1 MAPGITGAE
10 GSPHAHEVLKVEVAS
25 AYLEARGHNEAVA
38 MLRAGKADKS
48 PLTFAGSS
56 GVGKNRDDFG
66 KIINEILDGLT
77 AEQRTASV
85 RIFDN
90 DLEGSCGLHH
100 IHKKHPEV
108 FVRAGIMERG
118 NFSAAAGFGSFPGK
132 QGVFATFSAFLEM
145 CVSEITMSRLNYANV
160 LAHFS
165 HSGVDDMA
173 DNTCHFGIN
182 SMFADG
188 GLTPFHGED
197 TTRLYFP
204 VDQHQFAACLKR
216 IYGDPGMR
224 FLFSTRAPVPDILD
238 ADGKSMFQGKAF
250 EPGKDDVIRSVSGG
264 GYVVSFGETVHRA
277 LDAVIQLEK
286 QGTKVGLVN
295 KPCLNV
301 YDEATM
307 KTLAAAPFV
316 LVAEGFNVKTGL
328 GSRFGSELL
337 KRGFRGRYANIG
349 VHKEGCGG
357 LWQQMGYQ
365 GLDSAGIQKAVLA
378 LAS

>member
-1 MAPGITGAE
+1 
-10 GSPHAHEVLKVEVAS
+10 
-25 AYLEARGHNEAVA
+25 
-38 MLRAGKADKS
+38 
-48 PLTFAGSS
+48 
-56 GVGKNRDDFG
+56 
-66 KIINEILDGLT
+66 
-77 AEQRTASV
+77 
-85 RIFDN
+85 
-90 DLEGSCGLHH
+90 
-100 IHKKHPEV
+100 
-108 FVRAGIMERG
+108 
-118 NFSAAAGFGSFPGK
+118 
-132 QGVFATFSAFLEM
+132 
-145 CVSEITMSRLNYANV
+145 MSRLNYANV

-188 GLTPFHGED
+188 GLLPFHGED

-224 FLFSTRAPVPDILD
+224 FLFSTRSPVPDILD
-238 ADGKSMFQGKAF
+238 GEGKPMFQGKAF
-250 EPGKDDVIRSVSGG
+250 EPGKDNVIRAVNGG
-264 GYVVSFGETVHRA
+264 GYLVSFGETVHRA
-277 LDAVIQLEK
+277 LDALITLEK
-286 QGTKVGLVN
+286 QGVKVGLIN
-295 KPCLNV
+295 KPCLNT

-349 VHKEGCGG
+349 VNKEGCGG
-357 LWQQMGYQ
+357 LWQQMGHQ
-365 GLDSAGIQKAVLA
+365 GLDSAGIQRAVQGL
-378 LAS
+378 L